1 MQRLWV
7 AVAVAAANAAVVAT
21 IALGFVFPAF
31 ALVLGTVTA
40 VVVFQRPQRGLL
52 ILAAAMPFDGL
63 RIPLHLPE
71 VTADWIE
78 AMLVLCLVAA
88 IVAKPG
94 VARPQAEA
102 DTGRAWPGWV
112 PAVIGLALLGLA
124 SLRMVAPFQVLVGM
138 KVAFQAVILAFV
150 AWRCPLSKRERDRL
164 VTILMVTGAVCATWG
179 LVQQALGP
187 ATLRDMGYRYNSTI
201 RFSGSFMRSFSTFI
215 QPFPFAFFLMIVV
228 LLCIPIAL
236 SDTSRLRNRV
246 FLALLPV
253 YGAGMLVAV
262 VRGAWIGTA
271 VGLLW
276 LGVRRHRILLM
287 GIPIALV
294 ILLIGPGT
302 GGSNATSSASG
313 QSRVTTWSTNLYEIG
328 DHPFGV
334 GIGSTGA
341 AAQRIN
347 TLEGGTRKYQF
358 EGVDS
363 GDGAFQP
370 DNQYF
375 LYSMELGL
383 AGLWCFVLLLVAGFR
398 TALRSSERTG
408 ASDSA
413 FALGTAAV
421 VLAFGVAGF
430 VATILEIE
438 PSMYYFWLLLGVASA
453 LAPDRKR
460 GRVPAVALRPLPGR
474 VTGDAATGLEPRPV

>member
-7 AVAVAAANAAVVAT
+7 AAAVVAANAAVVAT
-21 IALGFVFPAF
+21 IARGYEFEAFVVVVGA
-31 ALVLGTVTA
+31 VTTL
-40 VVVFQRPQRGLL
+40 VVFQRPQRGLL

-63 RIPLHLPE
+63 RIAFGLPA
-71 VTADWIE
+71 VAADWIE

-88 IVAKPG
+88 IVARPG
-94 VARPQAEA
+94 MARPET
-102 DTGRAWPGWV
+102 DRAMPGWV
-112 PAVIGLALLGLA
+112 PAVAGLALLGVL
-124 SLRMVAPFQVLVGM
+124 SVRMVAPFQVVVGL
-138 KVAFQAVILAFV
+138 KVAFQAVSLAYV
-150 AWRCPLSKRERDRL
+150 AWRCPLNKRERDLL
-164 VTILMVTGAVCATWG
+164 VTILMVTGAITALWG

-187 ATLRDMGYRYNSTI
+187 AVLRDMGYRYNSTI

-228 LLCIPIAL
+228 LLCTPIAL

-246 FLALLPV
+246 FLALLPL
-253 YGAGMLVAV
+253 YALGMLVAV

-276 LGVRRHRILLM
+276 LGIRRHRILLL
-287 GIPIALV
+287 GIPVALI

-313 QSRVTTWSTNLYEIG
+313 QSRVNTWSTNLYEIG

-347 TLEGGTRKYQF
+347 TLEGGTRAYQF

-363 GDGAFQP
+363 EGGAFQP

-383 AGLWCFVLLLVAGFR
+383 AGLWCFLLLLVAGFR

-408 ASDSA
+408 GDDSA

-421 VLAFGVAGF
+421 VLAFGVAGV

-460 GRVPAVALRPLPGR
+460 GRVPAVSMRPLPGR
-474 VTGDAATGLEPRPV
+474 AAQDRETGLEAQPV